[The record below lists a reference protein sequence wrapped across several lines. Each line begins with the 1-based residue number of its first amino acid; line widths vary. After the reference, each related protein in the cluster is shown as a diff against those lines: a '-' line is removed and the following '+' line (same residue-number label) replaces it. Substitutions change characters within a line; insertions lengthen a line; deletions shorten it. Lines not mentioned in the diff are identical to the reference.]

1 MAGHNV
7 ASGVLGPGVRSVWR
21 FASRVSVVL
30 GCLVAGTVVA
40 GSPASAA
47 QGVTVRI
54 SEVTGQFEAGGA
66 PAQVTVVATKRTREC
81 IKVRWSLVLRVENVN
96 LDQIT
101 VDRREEDGSFP
112 VDFQTGGA
120 EARLTDE
127 RLDPGTLCRNRS
139 VTARYTIAFDDDA
152 TGGRVTFRTEA
163 YDARNEFLESDTATR
178 NVEGDASPSPS
189 PSPTPTQSDAAEST
203 EEAEA
208 PIAGG
213 GIGEP
218 LEPTSGSGGS
228 GLLPVGLAVGGMM
241 VFLGL
246 TLLLRARRKLVR
258 GRPVGRPGVRGTW
271 QGSAARTIRERR

>member
-1 MAGHNV
+1 M
-7 ASGVLGPGVRSVWR
+7 GVRSVWR
-21 FASRVSVVL
+21 LAGRLGLVL
-30 GCLVAGTVVA
+30 GVLGASTAVAA
-40 GSPASAA
+40 SPASAA

-54 SEVTGQFEAGGA
+54 SEVTGRFEAGAA
-66 PAQVTVVATKRTREC
+66 PAQMTVVATKRTREC
-81 IKVRWSLVLRVENVN
+81 IKVRWSLVLSVENMS

-101 VDRREEDGSFP
+101 VDRREEEGSFP
-112 VDFQTGGA
+112 VDFQANGA
-120 EARLTDE
+120 EGRLTDE
-127 RLDPGTLCRNRS
+127 RLDPGTLCRNRT

-152 TGGRVTFRTEA
+152 SGGRVTLRVEA
-163 YDARNEFLESDTATR
+163 YDARNEFLESDTSTR
-178 NVEGDASPSPS
+178 NVRGDASPSPS
-189 PSPTPTQSDAAEST
+189 PTPSQEPATDPT
-203 EEAEA
+203 EEAEV

-213 GIGEP
+213 VDGGAATP
-218 LEPTSGSGGS
+218 AANTGGS

>member
-1 MAGHNV
+1 M
-7 ASGVLGPGVRSVWR
+7 WR
-21 FASRVSVVL
+21 FAGRLSLVL
-30 GCLVAGTVVA
+30 GLLVVSTAVVA
-40 GSPASAA
+40 APASAA

-54 SEVTGQFEAGGA
+54 SEVTGRFEAGA
-66 PAQVTVVATKRTREC
+66 TPAQMTVVATKRTREC
-81 IKVRWSLVLRVENVN
+81 IKVRWSLVLRVEDMS

-112 VDFQTGGA
+112 VEFQDNGA
-120 EARLTDE
+120 EGRLTDE
-127 RLDPGTLCRNRS
+127 RLDPGTLCRNRT

-152 TGGRVTFRTEA
+152 SGGRVTLRAEA
-163 YDARNEFLESDTATR
+163 FDARNEFLESDTATR
-178 NVEGDASPSPS
+178 NVQGDESPS
-189 PSPTPTQSDAAEST
+189 PSPTPAQEETVEPT

-218 LEPTSGSGGS
+218 TTPAAGTGGS

-246 TLLLRARRKLVR
+246 TLLLRARSKLLR
-258 GRPVGRPGVRGTW
+258 GQPAGRPGIRGTW
-271 QGSAARTIRERR
+271 QSNAARTIRERR